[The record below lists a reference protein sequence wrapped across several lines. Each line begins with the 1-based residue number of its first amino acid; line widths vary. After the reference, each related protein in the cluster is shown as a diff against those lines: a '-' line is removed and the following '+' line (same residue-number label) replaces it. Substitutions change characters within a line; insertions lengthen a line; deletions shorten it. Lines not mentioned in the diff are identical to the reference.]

1 MKKSVFSLITLL
13 ILASTLLMPSAHAQS
28 GTNSPYSQYG
38 LGVLADQS
46 IGMSRGMNGVG
57 IGMRE
62 RGQVN
67 YLNPA
72 SYSSIDSLTFIF
84 DIGMTMQNSNFKE
97 TTSMGTKSIN
107 AKNANFEYAV
117 ASFRLVKHVGM
128 SFGIVPYSNV
138 GYDFQ
143 TKSKI
148 ISNYVQ
154 YPETTSKTTLTTQ
167 NEGDGGLHQLYLGA
181 GWAINKRL
189 SIGANVNYFW
199 GTLDQIMTS
208 SYTDTYV
215 KSLLRYYE
223 STVSTVKLDFG
234 VNYTLPL
241 NKKDAMT
248 FGLTFTPGYKMGSS
262 PKCLVI
268 TANTQSAVYDST
280 TYKANDALRIPMQ
293 IGFGASWKHLDKWI
307 VAMDYTYQN
316 WSAIKP
322 VKYID
327 GAGRSMGDTD
337 EYNNRHKINVGAQF
351 CKNAG
356 GRSFGDRIRYR
367 FGMGYASSYLII
379 NEKKGP
385 REISMSAG
393 VGLPI
398 INAYNNRSMLNVS
411 LQWTNTN
418 ATGMIRDN
426 TFRINLGLT
435 FNERWFAKWKFE

>member
-1 MKKSVFSLITLL
+1 M
-13 ILASTLLMPSAHAQS
+13 ASTLLASAAYAQG

-46 IGMSRGMNGVG
+46 TGMSRGMNGVG
-57 IGMRE
+57 IGLRE
-62 RGQVN
+62 KGQVN
-67 YLNPA
+67 YMNPA
-72 SYSSIDSLTFIF
+72 SYASIDSLTFIF
-84 DIGMTMQNSNFKE
+84 DIGMTLQNSNFKE
-97 TTSMGTKSIN
+97 TTSTGTKSIN
-107 AKNANFEYAV
+107 AKNADFEYAV

-138 GYDFQ
+138 GYTFS
-143 TKSKI
+143 TKSKVI
-148 ISNYVQ
+148 DNYVQ
-154 YPETTSKTTLTTQ
+154 YPETTTKTTQSTENVGT
-167 NEGDGGLHQLYLGA
+167 GGMHQVYLGA
-181 GWAINKRL
+181 GWEINKRL

-199 GTLDQIMTS
+199 GRLKHAMTS
-208 SYTDTYV
+208 TYTDTYV

-223 STVSTVKLDFG
+223 ATVSTVKLDFG

-241 NKKDAMT
+241 NKRDALT
-248 FGLTFTPGYKMGSS
+248 LGLTFTPGYKMGNS
-262 PKCLVI
+262 PQCHVI
-268 TANTQSAVYDST
+268 TANTQSAVYDTT

-293 IGFGASWKHLDKWI
+293 IGVGASWKHLDKWI

-316 WSAIKP
+316 WAAIKP
-322 VKYID
+322 VDYYSEHTGKTL
-327 GAGRSMGDTD
+327 GNTD
-337 EYNNRHKINVGAQF
+337 EYNNRHKINAGAQY
-351 CKNAG
+351 CKNAS

-367 FGMGYASSYLII
+367 FGMGYTSPYLII
-379 NEKKGP
+379 NDQKGP